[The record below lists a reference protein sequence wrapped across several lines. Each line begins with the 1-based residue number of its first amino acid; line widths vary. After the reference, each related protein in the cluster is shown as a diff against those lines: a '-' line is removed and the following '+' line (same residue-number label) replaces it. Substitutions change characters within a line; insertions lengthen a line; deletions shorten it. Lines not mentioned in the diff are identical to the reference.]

1 MLLGTSHN
9 CLIIQIYDMIDVLT
23 EIIATSENRLDALIA
38 SQVSGISRSKAQKL
52 IKNGKV
58 KVSGNK
64 MTKTAFHVKQG
75 DEVIVEAEKEEEK
88 SDLKPAGLRLK
99 VLYED
104 PACLVIDKPAGIAVH
119 PSPTSKEDEKTILH
133 GVAHLFKKEKIK
145 FTEDAVLVHRLDRDT
160 TGCLLIAKNA
170 VAHKQLQKQFEER
183 TVSKTYLA
191 IVAGVPNPASAV
203 IDAPIGRNLTDR
215 TKMSVLKTS
224 VSREARTT
232 YRTLDATDR
241 TALLSCDLHTGRT
254 HQIRVHLS
262 SIGHPILGDPTYL
275 SHSSDNLSK
284 EMKIKNLC
292 LHAFKLKFVS
302 PADGQEHEIE
312 APVPADFKDALRKCQ
327 VSCDKFQL

>member
-1 MLLGTSHN
+1 MGEFTASS
-9 CLIIQIYDMIDVLT
+9 D
-23 EIIATSENRLDALIA
+23 SRLDAAIA

-52 IKNGKV
+52 IKDGKV
-58 KVSGNK
+58 RVSGNK
-64 MTKTAFHVKQG
+64 VTKTAFHVKQG
-75 DEVIVEAEKEEEK
+75 DEVTVEAEKEEKK
-88 SDLKPAGLRLK
+88 SELKPAGLRLK

-119 PSPTSKEDEKTILH
+119 PSPTSKKDEKTILH

-160 TGCLLIAKNA
+160 TGCLLIAKNYK
-170 VAHKQLQKQFEER
+170 AHRDLQKQFEVR

-191 IVAGVPNPASAV
+191 IVAGVPDPASAV

-241 TALLSCDLHTGRT
+241 AALLSCDLHTGRT

-262 SIGHPILGDPTYL
+262 SIGHPILGDSTYL

-284 EMKIKNLC
+284 ELKIKSLC

-312 APVPADFKDALRKCQ
+312 APLTSEFKDSLKSAEL
-327 VSCDKFQL
+327 SL